1 MITNML
7 RRIEDLLVQVVRVV
21 LLVFSLLVL
30 VGMALWTWESF
41 RPGKAEAPQ
50 AVAQELNWK
59 DARPDLQF
67 VVDETSRDLGAG
79 GGEPAMEKRL
89 ADPALRP
96 AFQKA
101 DALVRAFVN
110 KDPARRERTERDHQA
125 RGLAPLHPL
134 LQGDALPSEADVQR
148 RIQER
153 GQREGD
159 AGAVDAA
166 ADAAAADAAADAAAA
181 DAAAADAAAADA
193 AAAAAASADEEDS
206 WMVEPVDTAAAIH
219 ERAQAAELEHGKG
232 AYAAYVQGLPA
243 ALEQVF
249 GNAAL
254 EPRLQAQ
261 TAQQILST
269 VLLNYTLS
277 LDNAARAL
285 RGEDSHGSSSWKER
299 FGAVETAFWSML
311 MSFLVLVV
319 MVLVFIRMERHL
331 RVISQQHGQAPRQ
344 P

>member
-89 ADPALRP
+89 VDPALRP

-166 ADAAAADAAADAAAA
+166 AADAASADAAAS
-181 DAAAADAAAADA
+181 
-193 AAAAAASADEEDS
+193 AAASADEEDS
-206 WMVEPVDTAAAIH
+206 WMVDPVDTAAAIH

>member
-101 DALVRAFVN
+101 DALVRAYVN
-110 KDPARRERTERDHQA
+110 KDPARRERTERDNQA

-148 RIQER
+148 RIQEH

-166 ADAAAADAAADAAAA
+166 ADAAAA
-181 DAAAADAAAADA
+181 
-193 AAAAAASADEEDS
+193 AAASTGGEDG

>member
-166 ADAAAADAAADAAAA
+166 A
-181 DAAAADAAAADA
+181 ADA

-206 WMVEPVDTAAAIH
+206 WMVDPVDTAAAIH

>member
-101 DALVRAFVN
+101 DALVRAYVN
-110 KDPARRERTERDHQA
+110 KDPARRERTERDNQA

-134 LQGDALPSEADVQR
+134 LQGDAPPSEADVQR

-159 AGAVDAA
+159 AGAGAVDAV
-166 ADAAAADAAADAAAA
+166 
-181 DAAAADAAAADA
+181 ADA
-193 AAAAAASADEEDS
+193 AAAAAASTDEEDG

>member
-101 DALVRAFVN
+101 DALVRAYVN
-110 KDPARRERTERDHQA
+110 KDPARRERTERDNQA

-166 ADAAAADAAADAAAA
+166 A
-181 DAAAADAAAADA
+181 
-193 AAAAAASADEEDS
+193 AAAASTGEEDG

>member
-101 DALVRAFVN
+101 DALVRAYVN
-110 KDPARRERTERDHQA
+110 KDPARRERTERDNQA

-159 AGAVDAA
+159 AGAVDAV
-166 ADAAAADAAADAAAA
+166 
-181 DAAAADAAAADA
+181 ADA
-193 AAAAAASADEEDS
+193 AAAAAASTGEEDG

>member
-79 GGEPAMEKRL
+79 GGEPTMEKRL

-148 RIQER
+148 HIQER

-166 ADAAAADAAADAAAA
+166 A
-181 DAAAADAAAADA
+181 
-193 AAAAAASADEEDS
+193 AAAASADEEDS
-206 WMVEPVDTAAAIH
+206 WMVDPVDTAAAIH

>member
-101 DALVRAFVN
+101 DALVRAYVN
-110 KDPARRERTERDHQA
+110 KDPARRERTERDNQA

-134 LQGDALPSEADVQR
+134 LQGDALPSEAEVQR

-159 AGAVDAA
+159 TGAVDAA
-166 ADAAAADAAADAAAA
+166 ADAAAA
-181 DAAAADAAAADA
+181 
-193 AAAAAASADEEDS
+193 AAASTDEEDG

>member
-41 RPGKAEAPQ
+41 RPGKAEVPQ

-101 DALVRAFVN
+101 DALVRAYVN
-110 KDPARRERTERDHQA
+110 KDPARRERTERDNQA

-134 LQGDALPSEADVQR
+134 LQGDTLPSEADVQR

-153 GQREGD
+153 AQREGD

-166 ADAAAADAAADAAAA
+166 A
-181 DAAAADAAAADA
+181 
-193 AAAAAASADEEDS
+193 AAAASSDEEDG

-285 RGEDSHGSSSWKER
+285 RGEDSHGSSSWKEH

>member
-101 DALVRAFVN
+101 DALVRAYVN
-110 KDPARRERTERDHQA
+110 KDPARRERTERDNQA

-166 ADAAAADAAADAAAA
+166 P
-181 DAAAADAAAADA
+181 DA
-193 AAAAAASADEEDS
+193 AAAAPASTGEEDG

>member
-79 GGEPAMEKRL
+79 GSEPAMEKRL

-166 ADAAAADAAADAAAA
+166 ADAAAADAAA
-181 DAAAADAAAADA
+181 
-193 AAAAAASADEEDS
+193 AAAASADEEDS
-206 WMVEPVDTAAAIH
+206 WMVDPVDTAAAIH

>member
-79 GGEPAMEKRL
+79 GGEPIMEKRL

-166 ADAAAADAAADAAAA
+166 ADAAAADAAA
-181 DAAAADAAAADA
+181 
-193 AAAAAASADEEDS
+193 AAAASADEEDS
-206 WMVEPVDTAAAIH
+206 WMVDPVDTAAAIH

>member
-101 DALVRAFVN
+101 DALVRAYVN

-153 GQREGD
+153 GPREGD

-166 ADAAAADAAADAAAA
+166 ADAAAA
-181 DAAAADAAAADA
+181 
-193 AAAAAASADEEDS
+193 AAASTGEEDG

>member
-166 ADAAAADAAADAAAA
+166 ADAAV
-181 DAAAADAAAADA
+181 
-193 AAAAAASADEEDS
+193 AAAAASTGEEDG

>member
-101 DALVRAFVN
+101 DALVRAYVN
-110 KDPARRERTERDHQA
+110 KDPARRERTERDNQA

-159 AGAVDAA
+159 AGAVDAV
-166 ADAAAADAAADAAAA
+166 
-181 DAAAADAAAADA
+181 ADA
-193 AAAAAASADEEDS
+193 AAAAAASTGEEDG
-206 WMVEPVDTAAAIH
+206 WMVDPVDTAAAIH

>member
-30 VGMALWTWESF
+30 VGMALWTWENF

-110 KDPARRERTERDHQA
+110 KDPARRERTERDNQA

-166 ADAAAADAAADAAAA
+166 ADAAAADAAA
-181 DAAAADAAAADA
+181 ADA
-193 AAAAAASADEEDS
+193 AAAAAASTGEEDG
-206 WMVEPVDTAAAIH
+206 WMVQPVDTAAAIH

-249 GNAAL
+249 GCL
-254 EPRLQAQ
+254 LYTSPSPR
-261 TAQQILST
+261 
-269 VLLNYTLS
+269 
-277 LDNAARAL
+277 
-285 RGEDSHGSSSWKER
+285 DS
-299 FGAVETAFWSML
+299 
-311 MSFLVLVV
+311 
-319 MVLVFIRMERHL
+319 
-331 RVISQQHGQAPRQ
+331 
-344 P
+344 

>member
-1 MITNML
+1 
-7 RRIEDLLVQVVRVV
+7 
-21 LLVFSLLVL
+21 
-30 VGMALWTWESF
+30 MALWTWESF

-79 GGEPAMEKRL
+79 GGEPIMEKRL

-166 ADAAAADAAADAAAA
+166 ADAAAADAAAS
-181 DAAAADAAAADA
+181 
-193 AAAAAASADEEDS
+193 AAASADEEDS
-206 WMVEPVDTAAAIH
+206 WMVDPVDTAAAIH

>member
-41 RPGKAEAPQ
+41 RPGKAEVPQ

-110 KDPARRERTERDHQA
+110 KDPARRERTERDNQA

-166 ADAAAADAAADAAAA
+166 ADAAAA
-181 DAAAADAAAADA
+181 
-193 AAAAAASADEEDS
+193 AAASSDEEDG

>member
-89 ADPALRP
+89 VDPALRP

-166 ADAAAADAAADAAAA
+166 ADAAAADAAA
-181 DAAAADAAAADA
+181 
-193 AAAAAASADEEDS
+193 AAAASADEEDS
-206 WMVEPVDTAAAIH
+206 WMVDPVDTAAAIH

>member
-110 KDPARRERTERDHQA
+110 KDPARRERTERDNQA

-166 ADAAAADAAADAAAA
+166 ADAAV
-181 DAAAADAAAADA
+181 
-193 AAAAAASADEEDS
+193 AAAASTGEEDG

>member
-101 DALVRAFVN
+101 DALVRAYVN

-134 LQGDALPSEADVQR
+134 LQGDTLPSEADVQR

-153 GQREGD
+153 GQREDD

-166 ADAAAADAAADAAAA
+166 ADAAAA
-181 DAAAADAAAADA
+181 
-193 AAAAAASADEEDS
+193 AAASTDEEDS
-206 WMVEPVDTAAAIH
+206 WMVDPVDTAAAIH

>member
-1 MITNML
+1 ML

-101 DALVRAFVN
+101 DALVRAYVN
-110 KDPARRERTERDHQA
+110 KDPARRERTERDNQA

-166 ADAAAADAAADAAAA
+166 ADAAAA
-181 DAAAADAAAADA
+181 
-193 AAAAAASADEEDS
+193 AAASTGEEDG

-232 AYAAYVQGLPA
+232 TYAAYVQGLPA

-285 RGEDSHGSSSWKER
+285 RGEDSLGSSSWKER

>member
-148 RIQER
+148 HIQER

-159 AGAVDAA
+159 AGAVD
-166 ADAAAADAAADAAAA
+166 AAA

-206 WMVEPVDTAAAIH
+206 WMVDPVDTAAAIH

>member
-59 DARPDLQF
+59 DARPNLQF

-89 ADPALRP
+89 VDPALRP

-101 DALVRAFVN
+101 DALVRAYVN
-110 KDPARRERTERDHQA
+110 KDPARRERTERDNQA

-166 ADAAAADAAADAAAA
+166 ADAAAA
-181 DAAAADAAAADA
+181 
-193 AAAAAASADEEDS
+193 AAASTGEEDG

>member
-101 DALVRAFVN
+101 DALVRAYVN
-110 KDPARRERTERDHQA
+110 KDPARRERTERDNQA

-134 LQGDALPSEADVQR
+134 LQGDALPSEAEVQR

-166 ADAAAADAAADAAAA
+166 ADAAAA
-181 DAAAADAAAADA
+181 
-193 AAAAAASADEEDS
+193 AAASTDEEDG

>member
-101 DALVRAFVN
+101 DALVRAYVN

-134 LQGDALPSEADVQR
+134 LQGDTLPSEADVQR

-153 GQREGD
+153 GQREDD

-166 ADAAAADAAADAAAA
+166 ADAAT
-181 DAAAADAAAADA
+181 ADA
-193 AAAAAASADEEDS
+193 AAAAAASTDEEDG

-249 GNAAL
+249 GNASL

>member
-166 ADAAAADAAADAAAA
+166 ADAAAADAAA
-181 DAAAADAAAADA
+181 
-193 AAAAAASADEEDS
+193 AAAASADEEDS
-206 WMVEPVDTAAAIH
+206 WMVDPVDTAAAIH

>member
-110 KDPARRERTERDHQA
+110 KDPARRERTERDNQA

-166 ADAAAADAAADAAAA
+166 ADAAV
-181 DAAAADAAAADA
+181 ADAAAADA
-193 AAAAAASADEEDS
+193 AAAAAASTGEEDG

-319 MVLVFIRMERHL
+319 MVLVLSLIH
-331 RVISQQHGQAPRQ
+331 I
-344 P
+344 

>member
-101 DALVRAFVN
+101 DALVRAYVN
-110 KDPARRERTERDHQA
+110 KDPARRERTERDNQA

-134 LQGDALPSEADVQR
+134 LQGDTLPSEADVQR

-166 ADAAAADAAADAAAA
+166 ADAAAA
-181 DAAAADAAAADA
+181 
-193 AAAAAASADEEDS
+193 AAASTDEEDG

>member
-110 KDPARRERTERDHQA
+110 KDPARRERTERDNQA

-166 ADAAAADAAADAAAA
+166 ADAAAADAAA
-181 DAAAADAAAADA
+181 
-193 AAAAAASADEEDS
+193 AAAASTGEEDG

>member
-30 VGMALWTWESF
+30 VGMALLTWESF

-166 ADAAAADAAADAAAA
+166 ADAAA
-181 DAAAADAAAADA
+181 
-193 AAAAAASADEEDS
+193 ADEEDS

>member
-1 MITNML
+1 
-7 RRIEDLLVQVVRVV
+7 
-21 LLVFSLLVL
+21 
-30 VGMALWTWESF
+30 
-41 RPGKAEAPQ
+41 
-50 AVAQELNWK
+50 
-59 DARPDLQF
+59 
-67 VVDETSRDLGAG
+67 
-79 GGEPAMEKRL
+79 
-89 ADPALRP
+89 
-96 AFQKA
+96 
-101 DALVRAFVN
+101 
-110 KDPARRERTERDHQA
+110 
-125 RGLAPLHPL
+125 
-134 LQGDALPSEADVQR
+134 
-148 RIQER
+148 
-153 GQREGD
+153 
-159 AGAVDAA
+159 
-166 ADAAAADAAADAAAA
+166 
-181 DAAAADAAAADA
+181 
-193 AAAAAASADEEDS
+193 
-206 WMVEPVDTAAAIH
+206 MVEPVDTAAAIH

>member
-59 DARPDLQF
+59 DARPNLQF

-89 ADPALRP
+89 VDPALRP

-134 LQGDALPSEADVQR
+134 LQGDAQPSEADVQR

-166 ADAAAADAAADAAAA
+166 A
-181 DAAAADAAAADA
+181 
-193 AAAAAASADEEDS
+193 AAAASADEEDS
-206 WMVEPVDTAAAIH
+206 WMVDPVDTAAAIH

-311 MSFLVLVV
+311 MSFLVL

>member
-101 DALVRAFVN
+101 DALVRAYVN

-166 ADAAAADAAADAAAA
+166 ADAAAA
-181 DAAAADAAAADA
+181 
-193 AAAAAASADEEDS
+193 AAASADEEDS
-206 WMVEPVDTAAAIH
+206 WMVDPVDTAAAIH

>member
-166 ADAAAADAAADAAAA
+166 ADAAAADAAAS
-181 DAAAADAAAADA
+181 
-193 AAAAAASADEEDS
+193 AAASADEEDS
-206 WMVEPVDTAAAIH
+206 WMVDPVDTAAAIH

>member
-110 KDPARRERTERDHQA
+110 KDPARRERTERDNQA

-166 ADAAAADAAADAAAA
+166 ADAAAADAAA
-181 DAAAADAAAADA
+181 
-193 AAAAAASADEEDS
+193 AAAASTDEEDG

>member
-101 DALVRAFVN
+101 DALVRAYVN
-110 KDPARRERTERDHQA
+110 KDPARRERTERDNQA

-166 ADAAAADAAADAAAA
+166 ADAAAA
-181 DAAAADAAAADA
+181 
-193 AAAAAASADEEDS
+193 AAASTDEEDG

>member
-159 AGAVDAA
+159 AGAVDAV
-166 ADAAAADAAADAAAA
+166 
-181 DAAAADAAAADA
+181 ADAAAADA
-193 AAAAAASADEEDS
+193 AAAAAASTDEEDS
-206 WMVEPVDTAAAIH
+206 WMVDPVDTAAAIH

>member
-110 KDPARRERTERDHQA
+110 KDPARRERTERDNQA

-166 ADAAAADAAADAAAA
+166 A
-181 DAAAADAAAADA
+181 
-193 AAAAAASADEEDS
+193 AAAASTGEEDG